1 MKFKNFLP
9 VMLLMALTLTASRSF
24 AQSETAKS
32 DTTKYQ
38 QAVQDQNQQKE
49 DLAEVE
55 FLRNQERQ
63 KDADTLEKEYK
74 AKAKETNRIN
84 NEASDAA
91 KQAKKSANMEK
102 KAQKM
107 RAKAEKQSD
116 KAEKAAKK
124 SDKNIP

>member
-9 VMLLMALTLTASRSF
+9 VMLLMALTLTASWSF
-24 AQSETAKS
+24 AQSDTIKTV
-32 DTTKYQ
+32 TTKYQ

-49 DLAEVE
+49 DLAKVE
-55 FLRNQERQ
+55 FLRNQDRQ

-74 AKAKETNRIN
+74 AKAKETSRIN
-84 NEASDAA
+84 DEASNAA
-91 KQAKKSANMEK
+91 KQAKKSAKMEK
-102 KAQKM
+102 RAQKM

-124 SDKNIP
+124 SDKNTP